1 MVREGMMLAERYEII
16 SKVGAGGMSDVYKAM
31 DHKLNRF
38 VAVKI
43 LKHEFSENKNFVAKF
58 RTEAQSAAG
67 LAHPNIVNVY
77 DVGEEYGLY
86 YIVMEFVE
94 GITLKHYIDKKL
106 RLSVKEAISIAIQ
119 VSMGLETAH
128 QNHVIHRDVK
138 PQNIII
144 SKEGKVKV
152 TDFGIARAA
161 TSDTITSN
169 VMGSVHY
176 TSPEQARGGYSDEK
190 SDIYSLGIVL
200 FEMVT
205 GRVPFDGDTTV
216 AIAIK
221 QIQEPIPDPKVYVDN
236 IPVSVEQIIY
246 KCTEKNPD
254 RRYMSM
260 TDLITDL
267 KKSLVSPDENFVQRI
282 PMGGLDGGATKMVP
296 DREVSSIREKA
307 SPIDLDDNIFK
318 AYSSKHRDRYDE
330 YEDEDEEEEPVRRKK
345 KPRKDAE
352 PERKKKSAKPAR
364 SRREAEEEQKKKVRR
379 ANNKRRQV
387 EEYDDDDEDDEDD
400 MDPRLQK
407 LMTVLGII
415 AALIIVVII
424 IILIGKIKG
433 LASGKN
439 EKLSTSTEST
449 AEGAEE
455 GATVTLKDVVG
466 LVFADA
472 KTQLTAQGLV
482 VTSEN
487 VPSDSVEKG
496 KVISVSDED
505 GNKLEAGAE
514 IKSGKTVILAVS
526 SGSEGSSI
534 PDVTGITKAE
544 AKVKIEGAGFTMNET
559 EANSDTVPEGKV
571 ISQSPEAGT
580 SAESG
585 AEVTVIISKGAAT
598 ASKTVPNLVGL
609 TEIAAKAALAATD
622 ISFGE
627 VTEENSSTVAAGVVI
642 SQTPAAGT
650 TVDGSTTVSFVV
662 SKGAATYGGTFSIAA
677 PPGYTNGSAAQL
689 TVTSS
694 VDNSV
699 LYSSSVTSFP
709 AAVTISGTTAPSG
722 VLTVNYTVT
731 EMGNPYED
739 DNGEIVQN
747 PTQTSKSVT
756 QTLTFTA
763 Q

>member
-1 MVREGMMLAERYEII
+1 MVKEGMMLAERYEII

-67 LAHPNIVNVY
+67 LVHPNIVNVY

-94 GITLKHYIDKKL
+94 GITLKHYIEKKL

-128 QNHVIHRDVK
+128 LNHVIHRDVK

-205 GRVPFDGDTTV
+205 GRVPFDGETTV

-221 QIQEPIPDPKVYVDN
+221 QIQEPIPDPRVYVDDV
-236 IPVSVEQIIY
+236 PVSVQQIIY
-246 KCTEKNPD
+246 KCCEKNPD
-254 RRYMSM
+254 RRYVSM

-282 PMGGLDGGATKMVP
+282 PMGGLNGATKMVTE
-296 DREVSSIREKA
+296 RETKDIRRGTG
-307 SPIDLDDNIFK
+307 SIDLNEDILK
-318 AYSSKHRDRYDE
+318 AYSSRRKDRYDVDDE
-330 YEDEDEEEEPVRRKK
+330 PDEDEYDEEPVRRRKK
-345 KPRKDAE
+345 VRKDE
-352 PERKKKSAKPAR
+352 PDRKKKSAR
-364 SRREAEEEQKKKVRR
+364 SRRAAEEEENRKVRR
-379 ANNKRRQV
+379 AVNKRSRF
-387 EEYDDDDEDDEDD
+387 EEDDEDDDDDDD

-407 LMTVLGII
+407 IMTALGVV

-424 IILIGKIKG
+424 IVLIGKIKG
-433 LASGKN
+433 LSSKGTKELTN
-439 EKLSTSTEST
+439 STEAT
-449 AEGAEE
+449 EE
-455 GATVTLKDVVG
+455 VSKVTIKDVTG

-472 KTQLTAQGLV
+472 KTQLTAQGFV

-487 VPSDSVEKG
+487 VPSDSVDKG

-505 GNKLEAGAE
+505 GNTLQAGTE
-514 IKSGKTVILAVS
+514 IPSGSTVILAVS
-526 SGSEGSSI
+526 SGSEGSAV
-534 PDVTGITKAE
+534 PEVTGLSKAE
-544 AKVKIEGAGFTMNET
+544 AKVAIEAAGFNMKET
-559 EANSDTVPEGKV
+559 EAASDTVAEGKV
-571 ISQSPEAGT
+571 ISQSPDAGT
-580 SAESG
+580 SADSG
-585 AEVTVIISKGAAT
+585 SDVSVVISTGKAAV
-598 ASKTVPNLVGL
+598 SKTVPNLVGL

-627 VTEENSSTVAAGVVI
+627 VTEEYSSTIAAGIVI
-642 SQTPAAGT
+642 SQTPTSGT
-650 TVDGSTTVSFVV
+650 TVDGNTTVSFVV
-662 SKGAATYGGTFSIAA
+662 SKGAAKYGGTFSIAA
-677 PPGYTNGSAAQL
+677 PPEYVEGTAATL

-699 LYSSSVTSFP
+699 LYNATVSSFP

-731 EMGNPYED
+731 QTGNAYED
-739 DNGEIVQN
+739 DNGNIVQDTTTV
-747 PTQTSKSVT
+747 PKSVN

-763 Q
+763 E

>member
-1 MVREGMMLAERYEII
+1 MVKEGMMLAERYEII

-67 LAHPNIVNVY
+67 LVHPNIVNVY

-94 GITLKHYIDKKL
+94 GITLKHYIEKKL

-128 QNHVIHRDVK
+128 MNHVIHRDVK

-205 GRVPFDGDTTV
+205 GRVPFDGETTV

-221 QIQEPIPDPKVYVDN
+221 QIQEPIPDPRVYVDDV
-236 IPVSVEQIIY
+236 PVSVQQIIY
-246 KCTEKNPD
+246 KCCEKNPD
-254 RRYMSM
+254 RRYTSM

-282 PMGGLDGGATKMVP
+282 PMGGLNGATKMVTE
-296 DREVSSIREKA
+296 RETKDIRRGTG
-307 SPIDLDDNIFK
+307 SIDLNEDILK
-318 AYSSKHRDRYDE
+318 AYSSKRKDRYDRDDE
-330 YEDEDEEEEPVRRKK
+330 PDEDEYDDEEPVRKRKKARKDEPDRKK
-345 KPRKDAE
+345 KA
-352 PERKKKSAKPAR
+352 AR
-364 SRREAEEEQKKKVRR
+364 SRRAAEEEESRKARR
-379 ANNKRRQV
+379 AVNKRSRF
-387 EEYDDDDEDDEDD
+387 EDDDDEDDDDDD

-407 LMTVLGII
+407 IMTVLGVV

-424 IILIGKIKG
+424 IVLIGKIKG
-433 LASGKN
+433 LTSKSSD
-439 EKLSTSTEST
+439 KLTDPTEAT
-449 AEGAEE
+449 EQGAK
-455 GATVTLKDVVG
+455 VTLKDVTG

-472 KTQLTAQGLV
+472 KTQLTAQGFV

-496 KVISVSDED
+496 KVISVADED
-505 GNKLEAGAE
+505 GNTLQAGTE
-514 IKSGKTVILAVS
+514 IPSGSTVILAVS
-526 SGSEGSSI
+526 SGSEGSAI
-534 PDVTGITKAE
+534 PDVTGLSKAE
-544 AKVKIEGAGFTMNET
+544 AKVAIEAAGFNMKET
-559 EANSDTVPEGKV
+559 EAASDTVAEGKV
-571 ISQSPEAGT
+571 ISQSPDAGT
-580 SAESG
+580 SAGSG
-585 AEVTVIISKGAAT
+585 SDVTVVISTGKAA

-627 VTEENSSTVAAGVVI
+627 VTEEYSSTIAAGIVI
-642 SQTPAAGT
+642 SQTPTSGT
-650 TVDGSTTVSFVV
+650 TVDGNTTVSFVV
-662 SKGAATYGGTFSIAA
+662 SKGAAKYGGTFSISA
-677 PPGYTNGSAAQL
+677 PPEYVQGTAATL

-699 LYSSSVTSFP
+699 LYNATVSSFP
-709 AAVTISGTTAPSG
+709 AAITISGTTAPSG

-731 EMGNPYED
+731 QTGNAYED
-739 DNGEIVQN
+739 DNGNIVQDTTTV
-747 PTQTSKSVT
+747 PKSVN

-763 Q
+763 E

>member
-1 MVREGMMLAERYEII
+1 MVKEGMMLAERYEII

-67 LAHPNIVNVY
+67 LVHPNIVNVY

-94 GITLKHYIDKKL
+94 GITLKHYIEKKL

-128 QNHVIHRDVK
+128 MNHVIHRDVK

-205 GRVPFDGDTTV
+205 GRVPFDGETTV

-221 QIQEPIPDPKVYVDN
+221 QIQEPIPDPRVYVDDV
-236 IPVSVEQIIY
+236 PVSVQQIIY
-246 KCTEKNPD
+246 KCCEKNPD
-254 RRYMSM
+254 RRYTSM

-282 PMGGLDGGATKMVP
+282 PMGGLNGATKMVTE
-296 DREVSSIREKA
+296 RETKDIRRGTG
-307 SPIDLDDNIFK
+307 SIDLNEDILK
-318 AYSSKHRDRYDE
+318 AYSSKRKDRYDRDDE
-330 YEDEDEEEEPVRRKK
+330 PDEDEYDDEEPVRKRKKARKDEPDRKK
-345 KPRKDAE
+345 KA
-352 PERKKKSAKPAR
+352 AR
-364 SRREAEEEQKKKVRR
+364 SRRAAEEEESRKARR
-379 ANNKRRQV
+379 AVNKRSRF
-387 EEYDDDDEDDEDD
+387 EDDDDEDDDDDD

-407 LMTVLGII
+407 IMTVLGVV

-424 IILIGKIKG
+424 IVLIGKIKG
-433 LASGKN
+433 LSSKSSN
-439 EKLSTSTEST
+439 KLTDPTE
-449 AEGAEE
+449 
-455 GATVTLKDVVG
+455 ATEQGTKVTLKDVTG

-472 KTQLTAQGLV
+472 KTQLTAQGFV

-496 KVISVSDED
+496 KVISVADED
-505 GNKLEAGAE
+505 GNTLQAGTE
-514 IKSGKTVILAVS
+514 IPSGSTVILAVS
-526 SGSEGSSI
+526 SGSEGSAI
-534 PDVTGITKAE
+534 PDVTGLSKAE
-544 AKVKIEGAGFTMNET
+544 AKVAIEAAGFNMKET
-559 EANSDTVPEGKV
+559 EAASDTVAEGKV
-571 ISQSPEAGT
+571 ISQSPDAGT
-580 SAESG
+580 SAGSG
-585 AEVTVIISKGAAT
+585 SDVTVVISTGKAA

-627 VTEENSSTVAAGVVI
+627 VTEEYSSTIAAGIVI
-642 SQTPAAGT
+642 SQTPTSGT
-650 TVDGSTTVSFVV
+650 TVDGNTTVSFVV
-662 SKGAATYGGTFSIAA
+662 SKGAAKYGGTFSISA
-677 PPGYTNGSAAQL
+677 PPEYVQGTAATL

-699 LYSSSVTSFP
+699 LYNATVSSFP

-731 EMGNPYED
+731 QTGNAYED
-739 DNGEIVQN
+739 DNGNIVQDTTTV
-747 PTQTSKSVT
+747 PKSVN

-763 Q
+763 E

>member
-1 MVREGMMLAERYEII
+1 MVKEGMMLAERYEII

-67 LAHPNIVNVY
+67 LVHPNIVNVY

-94 GITLKHYIDKKL
+94 GITLKHYIEKKL

-128 QNHVIHRDVK
+128 MNHVIHRDVK

-205 GRVPFDGDTTV
+205 GRVPFDGETTV

-221 QIQEPIPDPKVYVDN
+221 QIQEPIPDPRVYVDDV
-236 IPVSVEQIIY
+236 PVSVQQIIY
-246 KCTEKNPD
+246 KCCEKNPD
-254 RRYMSM
+254 RRYTSM

-282 PMGGLDGGATKMVP
+282 PMGGLNGATKMVTE
-296 DREVSSIREKA
+296 RETKDIRRGTG
-307 SPIDLDDNIFK
+307 SIDLNEDILK
-318 AYSSKHRDRYDE
+318 AYSSKRKDRYDRDDE
-330 YEDEDEEEEPVRRKK
+330 PDEDEYDDEEPVRKRKKARKDEPDRKK
-345 KPRKDAE
+345 KA
-352 PERKKKSAKPAR
+352 AR
-364 SRREAEEEQKKKVRR
+364 SRRAAEEEESRKARR
-379 ANNKRRQV
+379 AVNKRSRF
-387 EEYDDDDEDDEDD
+387 EDDDDEDDDDDD

-407 LMTVLGII
+407 IMTVLGVV

-424 IILIGKIKG
+424 IVLIGKIKG
-433 LASGKN
+433 LSSKSSN
-439 EKLSTSTEST
+439 KLTDPTEAT
-449 AEGAEE
+449 EE
-455 GATVTLKDVVG
+455 RTKVTLKDVTG

-472 KTQLTAQGLV
+472 KTQLTAQGFV

-496 KVISVSDED
+496 KVISVADED
-505 GNKLEAGAE
+505 GNTLQAGTE
-514 IKSGKTVILAVS
+514 IPSGSTVILAVS
-526 SGSEGSSI
+526 SGSEGSAI
-534 PDVTGITKAE
+534 PDVTGLSKAE
-544 AKVKIEGAGFTMNET
+544 AKVAIEAAGFNMKET
-559 EANSDTVPEGKV
+559 EAASDTVAEGKV
-571 ISQSPEAGT
+571 ISQSPDAGT
-580 SAESG
+580 SAGSG
-585 AEVTVIISKGAAT
+585 SDVTVVISTGKAA

-627 VTEENSSTVAAGVVI
+627 VTEEYSSTIAAGIVI
-642 SQTPAAGT
+642 SQTPTSGT
-650 TVDGSTTVSFVV
+650 TVDGNTTVSFVV
-662 SKGAATYGGTFSIAA
+662 SKGAAKYGGTFSISA
-677 PPGYTNGSAAQL
+677 PPEYVQGTAATL

-699 LYSSSVTSFP
+699 LYNATVSSFP

-731 EMGNPYED
+731 QTGNAYED
-739 DNGEIVQN
+739 DNGNIVQDTTTV
-747 PTQTSKSVT
+747 PKSVN

-763 Q
+763 E

>member
-1 MVREGMMLAERYEII
+1 MVKEGMMLAERYEII

-67 LAHPNIVNVY
+67 LVHPNIVNVY

-94 GITLKHYIDKKL
+94 GITLKHYIEKKL

-128 QNHVIHRDVK
+128 LNHVIHRDVK

-205 GRVPFDGDTTV
+205 GRVPFDGETTV

-221 QIQEPIPDPKVYVDN
+221 QIQEPIPDPRVYVDGV
-236 IPVSVEQIIY
+236 PVSVQQIIY
-246 KCTEKNPD
+246 KCCEKNPD
-254 RRYMSM
+254 RRYASM

-282 PMGGLDGGATKMVP
+282 PMGGLNGATKMVTE
-296 DREVSSIREKA
+296 RETKDIRRGTG
-307 SPIDLDDNIFK
+307 SIDLNEDILK
-318 AYSSKHRDRYDE
+318 AYSSKRKDRYDMDDDP
-330 YEDEDEEEEPVRRKK
+330 DEDEYDEEPVRKRKK
-345 KPRKDAE
+345 VRKDE
-352 PERKKKSAKPAR
+352 PDRRKKGTK
-364 SRREAEEEQKKKVRR
+364 SRRVAEEEESRKVRR
-379 ANNKRRQV
+379 AVNKRNRFD
-387 EEYDDDDEDDEDD
+387 EDDEDDDDDEDD

-407 LMTVLGII
+407 IMTVLGVI
-415 AALIIVVII
+415 AALIIVII
-424 IILIGKIKG
+424 IIVLIGKIKG
-433 LASGKN
+433 LSSKGEK
-439 EKLSTSTEST
+439 KLSDSTEAT
-449 AEGAEE
+449 EE
-455 GATVTLKDVVG
+455 GAKVTLKDVTG

-472 KTQLTAQGLV
+472 KTQLTAQGFV

-487 VPSDSVEKG
+487 VPSDSVDKG

-505 GNKLEAGAE
+505 GNTLQAGTE
-514 IKSGKTVILAVS
+514 IPSGSTVILAVS

-534 PDVTGITKAE
+534 PDVTGLSKAE
-544 AKVKIEGAGFTMNET
+544 AKVAIEAAGFNMKET
-559 EANSDTVPEGKV
+559 EAASDTVAEGKV
-571 ISQSPEAGT
+571 ISQSPDAGT
-580 SAESG
+580 SADSG
-585 AEVTVIISKGAAT
+585 SDITVVISTGKAA

-627 VTEENSSTVAAGVVI
+627 VTEEYSSTVAAGIVI
-642 SQTPAAGT
+642 SQTPTSGT
-650 TVDGSTTVSFVV
+650 TVDGNTTVSFVV
-662 SKGAATYGGTFSIAA
+662 SKGAAKYGGTFSISA
-677 PPGYTNGSAAQL
+677 PPEYVQGTAATL

-699 LYSSSVTSFP
+699 LYNAAVSSFP

-731 EMGNPYED
+731 QTGNAYED
-739 DNGEIVQN
+739 DNGNIVQDTTTV
-747 PTQTSKSVT
+747 PKSVN

-763 Q
+763 E

>member
-67 LAHPNIVNVY
+67 LVHPNIVNVY
-77 DVGEEYGLY
+77 DVGEEFGLY

-94 GITLKHYIDKKL
+94 GITLKHYIEKKI

-128 QNHVIHRDVK
+128 LNHVIHRDVK

-200 FEMVT
+200 FEMVA
-205 GRVPFDGDTTV
+205 GRVPFDGETTV

-221 QIQEPIPDPKVYVDN
+221 QIQEPIPNLRNYVADV
-236 IPVSVEQIIY
+236 PVSVQEIIY
-246 KCTEKNPD
+246 KCCEKNPD
-254 RRYMSM
+254 RRYPSM

-282 PMGGLDGGATKMVP
+282 PMGGLNGGATKMVGE
-296 DREVSSIREKA
+296 REVRDIRKE
-307 SPIDLDDNIFK
+307 SGPIDLDENLFK
-318 AYSSKHRDRYDE
+318 AYNQKRRDRYDDE
-330 YEDEDEEEEPVRRKK
+330 DDNSDVYEEDEVKSRPRKKNKARKEEVPERRKSNSAKRRVQEEDEKKKARRAKEARRRFEEDEE
-345 KPRKDAE
+345 
-352 PERKKKSAKPAR
+352 
-364 SRREAEEEQKKKVRR
+364 
-379 ANNKRRQV
+379 
-387 EEYDDDDEDDEDD
+387 DDDDEDD

-407 LMTVLGII
+407 LMTALGVV

-433 LASGKN
+433 LSSGGTK
-439 EKLSTSTEST
+439 STESST
-449 AEGAEE
+449 EAAAEGA
-455 GATVTLKDVVG
+455 TITLKDVTG

-472 KTQLTAQGLV
+472 KTQLTAQGLT

-487 VPSDSVEKG
+487 VPSDTVDKG

-505 GNKLEAGAE
+505 GNVLEAGKE
-514 IKSGKTVILAVS
+514 IPSGSTVILAVS

-534 PDVTGITKAE
+534 PDVTGVTKAE
-544 AKVKIEGAGFTMNET
+544 AKVKLESAGFTMKET
-559 EANSDTVPEGKV
+559 EAESDTVAEGKV
-571 ISQSPEAGT
+571 ISQSPEAGS

-585 AEVTVIISKGAAT
+585 SEVTVIISKGAAT

-627 VTEENSSTVAAGVVI
+627 VTEQNSSTVAAGIVI
-642 SQTPAAGT
+642 SQTPAAGA

-677 PPGYTNGSAAQL
+677 PPGYVQGTAATL
-689 TVTSS
+689 TVVSS

-699 LYSSSVTSFP
+699 LYNASVTSFP
-709 AAVTISGTTAPSG
+709 APVTIAGTTAPTG

-731 EMGNPYED
+731 ETGNAYED
-739 DNGEIVQN
+739 DNGNIVQD
-747 PTQTSKSVT
+747 TKEVAKSEN

-763 Q
+763 E

>member
-1 MVREGMMLAERYEII
+1 MVKEGMMLAERYEII

-67 LAHPNIVNVY
+67 LVHPNIVNVY

-94 GITLKHYIDKKL
+94 GITLKHYIEKKL

-128 QNHVIHRDVK
+128 LNHVIHRDVK

-205 GRVPFDGDTTV
+205 GRVPFDGETTV

-221 QIQEPIPDPKVYVDN
+221 QIQEPIPDPRVYVDDV
-236 IPVSVEQIIY
+236 PVSVQQIIY
-246 KCTEKNPD
+246 KCCEKNPD
-254 RRYMSM
+254 RRYVSM

-282 PMGGLDGGATKMVP
+282 PMGGLNGATKMVTE
-296 DREVSSIREKA
+296 RETKDIRRGTG
-307 SPIDLDDNIFK
+307 SIDLNEDILK
-318 AYSSKHRDRYDE
+318 AYSSRRKDRYDVDDE
-330 YEDEDEEEEPVRRKK
+330 PDEDEYDEEPVRRHKK
-345 KPRKDAE
+345 VRKDE
-352 PERKKKSAKPAR
+352 PDRKKKSAR
-364 SRREAEEEQKKKVRR
+364 SRRAAEEEENRKVRR
-379 ANNKRRQV
+379 AVNKRSRF
-387 EEYDDDDEDDEDD
+387 EEDDEDDDDDDD

-407 LMTVLGII
+407 IMTALGVV

-424 IILIGKIKG
+424 IVLIGKIKG
-433 LASGKN
+433 LSSKGTKELTN
-439 EKLSTSTEST
+439 STEAT
-449 AEGAEE
+449 EE
-455 GATVTLKDVVG
+455 VSKVTIKDVTG

-472 KTQLTAQGLV
+472 KTQLTAQGFV

-487 VPSDSVEKG
+487 VPSDSVDKG

-505 GNKLEAGAE
+505 GNTLQAGTE
-514 IKSGKTVILAVS
+514 IPSGSTVILAVS
-526 SGSEGSSI
+526 SGSEGSAV
-534 PDVTGITKAE
+534 PEVTGLSKAE
-544 AKVKIEGAGFTMNET
+544 AKVAIEAAGFNMKET
-559 EANSDTVPEGKV
+559 EAASDTVAEGKV
-571 ISQSPEAGT
+571 ISQSPDAGT
-580 SAESG
+580 SADSG
-585 AEVTVIISKGAAT
+585 SDVSVVISTGKAAV
-598 ASKTVPNLVGL
+598 SKTVPNLVGL

-627 VTEENSSTVAAGVVI
+627 VTEEYSSTIAAGIVI
-642 SQTPAAGT
+642 SQTPTSGT
-650 TVDGSTTVSFVV
+650 TVDGNTTVSFVV
-662 SKGAATYGGTFSIAA
+662 SKGAAKYGGTFSIAA
-677 PPGYTNGSAAQL
+677 PPEYVEGTAATL

-699 LYSSSVTSFP
+699 LYNATVSSFP

-731 EMGNPYED
+731 QTGNAYED
-739 DNGEIVQN
+739 DNGNIVQDTTTV
-747 PTQTSKSVT
+747 PKSVN

-763 Q
+763 E

>member
-1 MVREGMMLAERYEII
+1 MVKEGMMLAERYEII

-67 LAHPNIVNVY
+67 LVHPNIVNVY

-94 GITLKHYIDKKL
+94 GITLKHYIEKKL

-128 QNHVIHRDVK
+128 LNHVIHRDVK

-205 GRVPFDGDTTV
+205 GRVPFDGETTV

-221 QIQEPIPDPKVYVDN
+221 QIQEPIPDPRVYVDDV
-236 IPVSVEQIIY
+236 PVSVQQIIY
-246 KCTEKNPD
+246 KCCEKNPD
-254 RRYMSM
+254 RRYASM

-282 PMGGLDGGATKMVP
+282 PMGGLNGATKMVTE
-296 DREVSSIREKA
+296 RETKDIRRGTG
-307 SPIDLDDNIFK
+307 SIDLNEDILK
-318 AYSSKHRDRYDE
+318 AYSSKRKDRYDRDDE
-330 YEDEDEEEEPVRRKK
+330 PDEDEYDEEPVRKRKKVRKDEPDRKK
-345 KPRKDAE
+345 KG
-352 PERKKKSAKPAR
+352 AR
-364 SRREAEEEQKKKVRR
+364 SRRAAEEEESRKVRR
-379 ANNKRRQV
+379 AVNKRNRF
-387 EEYDDDDEDDEDD
+387 DDDDEDDDDDDD

-407 LMTVLGII
+407 IMTVLGVI

-424 IILIGKIKG
+424 IVLIGKIKG
-433 LASGKN
+433 LSSKG
-439 EKLSTSTEST
+439 EKKLTDPTEAT
-449 AEGAEE
+449 EE
-455 GATVTLKDVVG
+455 GAKVTLKDVTG

-472 KTQLTAQGLV
+472 KTQLTAQGFV

-487 VPSDSVEKG
+487 VPSDSVDKG

-505 GNKLEAGAE
+505 GNTLQAGTE
-514 IKSGKTVILAVS
+514 IPSGSTVILAVS
-526 SGSEGSSI
+526 SGSEGSSV
-534 PDVTGITKAE
+534 PDVTGLSKAE
-544 AKVKIEGAGFTMNET
+544 AKVAIEAAGFSMKET
-559 EANSDTVPEGKV
+559 EAASDTVAEGKV
-571 ISQSPEAGT
+571 ISQSPDAGT
-580 SAESG
+580 SAGSG
-585 AEVTVIISKGAAT
+585 SDISVVISTGKAA

-627 VTEENSSTVAAGVVI
+627 VTEEYSSTVAAGIVI
-642 SQTPAAGT
+642 SQTPTSGT
-650 TVDGSTTVSFVV
+650 TVDGNTTVSFVV
-662 SKGAATYGGTFSIAA
+662 SKGAAKYGGTFSISA
-677 PPGYTNGSAAQL
+677 PPEYVQGTAATL

-699 LYSSSVTSFP
+699 LYNATVSSFP

-731 EMGNPYED
+731 QTGNAYED
-739 DNGEIVQN
+739 DNGNIVQDTTTV
-747 PTQTSKSVT
+747 PKSVN